1 MSKRRIKRI
10 FTLLLALLMLLS
22 FASCSNTT
30 TEEPEARTEDIQ
42 PGIAEAA
49 ETDSK
54 TPNWDKVEKP
64 DLGSISIDIIQCPPS
79 ANYYD
84 ALDWDE
90 MTGDKLSDA
99 IYDRNRFVE
108 RQLNMTLN
116 VIKEDGA
123 GNKLMQSA
131 MSGSG
136 DYDLGFDLIQSYGG
150 GLLQKGLSAPT
161 IRSGPSI

>member
-1 MSKRRIKRI
+1 MSNHRIIRFFSLI
-10 FTLLLALLMLLS
+10 LVLLLAAPFS
-22 FASCSNTT
+22 SCGNAQPEE
-30 TEEPEARTEDIQ
+30 TEAAPADI
-42 PGIAEAA
+42 PAVIAEAE

-54 TPNWDKVEKP
+54 TPNWDRVEKP
-64 DLGSISIDIIQCPPS
+64 DLGGISIDIIQCPPS

-108 RQLNMTLN
+108 KQLNATLN

-123 GNKLMQSA
+123 GNRLTQSA

-136 DYDLGFDLIQSYGG
+136 D
-150 GLLQKGLSAPT
+150 
-161 IRSGPSI
+161 